1 MLGCVCRKERKRNMK
16 SLTEEDA
23 AQLLSFG
30 DFGEYAIEVIA
41 EQEVEFDAV
50 TTKLDAALREIRE
63 LHGELTNTR
72 AQLAAVMELD
82 SDVFTAN
89 ARLGG
94 CQQRVAELEA
104 ELAGCQTVG
113 TGWPGR

>member
-1 MLGCVCRKERKRNMK
+1 MK
-16 SLTEEDA
+16 SSIDRYVVGTDTAFNEWFEKDPAGPWCRSVDVASAEADYDRLT
-23 AQLLSFG
+23 G
-30 DFGEYAIEVIA
+30 R
-41 EQEVEFDAV
+41 
-50 TTKLDAALREIRE
+50 LDAALREIRE

-72 AQLAAVMELD
+72 AQLTAVMELD
-82 SDVFTAN
+82 GDVFTAN

-104 ELAGCQTVG
+104 ELAGCQT

>member
-1 MLGCVCRKERKRNMK
+1 MK
-16 SLTEEDA
+16 SLTEEDVA
-23 AQLLSFG
+23 ELLERRV
-30 DFGEYAIEVIA
+30 GEYIIEVIA
-41 EQEVEFDAV
+41 EQEVEYDAV
-50 TTKLDAALREIRE
+50 ATKLDAALREIRE

-82 SDVFTAN
+82 GDVFTAN

-94 CQQRVAELEA
+94 CRQRVAELEA
-104 ELAGCQTVG
+104 ELAGCQT